1 MNKTA
6 ILLVSVFFCFITL
19 SQGQQQKDK
28 AISKEYS
35 YAVSLANNKD
45 FERAITIFKRVLKAQ
60 PNSPETLYYLGY
72 CYLNTSEGPDSA
84 IIYFNRGINA
94 LPQSDKTSALGIDLQ
109 YSISKSYHKLLKP
122 AEAIASFEKLLTLL
136 PENDLVFRKEIGRE
150 IEMCQNTIELLKKP
164 VKLEVKNLGNTVNT
178 KYDDHSPL
186 VTIDGST
193 LFYTSRRA
201 SSYSQFMPDGQYS
214 EKIYFSSLDTVSGK
228 WEKARILNKIFK
240 REGHESCVSISADGQ
255 ELYLF
260 RNDMDGQ
267 KLYVS
272 LFDGTSWAEPA
283 KLPKPINS
291 DFNETH
297 ATLNPDKSV
306 MYFTSDRPG
315 GYGGLDI
322 YQIRRLPNGEWAK
335 PLNLGSGVNTEY
347 DEETPM
353 LHPDGKTL
361 YFASEGHNCMGG
373 FDIFFTKANDDSTW
387 TKPVNMGYPINTVDD
402 DFFFVPT
409 IVYNKAYYASARFN
423 DTFGKSD
430 VYFIEYEEPEE
441 SRLAVFTGLILSD
454 PEDAP
459 LENIRLTLREKGSET
474 IIGNFKPHPGTGK
487 YLVIVET
494 GKNYKLQFEGQDFK
508 NYDTEMEVHLEMAY
522 TKAQKAFPMQ
532 KVTMQSTLL
541 TQSEPQIT
549 VPGVAQ
555 ETTDG
560 IPYYTVQILTRKG
573 PVSSWKA
580 FKGLDVALIHEYK
593 CKNNVYRYAYGQYK
607 GFKAA
612 LKAKEKVFEITT
624 FDDSFI
630 RDITQYDELLEK
642 SDDQKK

>member
-1 MNKTA
+1 MNKTV
-6 ILLVSVFFCFITL
+6 ILLVSGIFCFSPFTW
-19 SQGQQQKDK
+19 GQK
-28 AISKEYS
+28 AKEKAVSKEYS
-35 YAVSLANNKD
+35 HAVSLANNKD
-45 FERAITIFKRVLKAQ
+45 YSRAITMFKRVLKAQ
-60 PNSPETLYYLGY
+60 PNSPETLYYIGY

-84 IIYFNRGINA
+84 IIYFNRGIEA
-94 LPQSDKTSALGIDLQ
+94 LPESDKNSALGVDLQ
-109 YSISKSYHKLLKP
+109 YSISKSYHKLLRP
-122 AEAIASFEKLLTLL
+122 VEAIASFQKLLTLL
-136 PENDLVFRKEIGRE
+136 PEEEQLFRKEINRE

-201 SSYSQFMPDGQYS
+201 SSYSQLMPDGQYS
-214 EKIYFSSLDTVSGK
+214 EKIYYSSLDTLSGK
-228 WEKARILNKIFK
+228 WEKARILNKLFK

-267 KLYVS
+267 NLYVS
-272 LFDGTSWAEPA
+272 LFDGSSWTEPF

-306 MYFTSDRPG
+306 LYFTSDRPG
-315 GYGGLDI
+315 GFGGLDI
-322 YQIRRLPNGEWAK
+322 YQIRKLPDGEWAK
-335 PLNLGSGVNTEY
+335 PLNLGPVVNTEY

-361 YFASEGHNCMGG
+361 YFASEGHNSMGN

-387 TKPVNMGYPINTVDD
+387 TEPINMGYPINTVDD

-423 DTFGKSD
+423 DTYGKSD
-430 VYFIEYEEPEE
+430 IYFIEYEEPEE
-441 SRLAVFTGLILSD
+441 SRLAVFTGMILSK

-459 LENIRLTLREKGSET
+459 LENIRLTVREKNSESVIGSYR
-474 IIGNFKPHPGTGK
+474 PHPGTGK
-487 YLVIVET
+487 YVVIVEAD
-494 GKNYKLQFEGQDFK
+494 KHYDLLFEGQDFE
-508 NYDTEMEVHLEMAY
+508 NFSTTMDVRPEMAY
-522 TKAQKAFPMQ
+522 NKALKAFPMQ
-532 KVTMQSTLL
+532 KVVMQSTLTHTTNL
-541 TQSEPQIT
+541 QTAEPEAKPDT
-549 VPGVAQ
+549 S
-555 ETTDG
+555 DG

-573 PVSSWKA
+573 PVPSWKA
-580 FKGLDVALIHEYK
+580 FKGLDPELIREYK
-593 CKNNVYRYAYGQYK
+593 CKNNMYRYGYGQFK
-607 GFKAA
+607 GYKAA
-612 LKAKEKVFEITT
+612 VKAKENVLKVTNFE
-624 FDDSFI
+624 DSFI
-630 RDITQYDELLEK
+630 RDITQYDDLLEK